1 MWSYCLNTFHLRG
14 VKGKQVFFHKDN
26 TIQGFYAGIS
36 AAMLSVAPYMG
47 LNFVFY
53 EFSRLQ
59 LESLSQRLTAQP
71 SRPDSLTSFIPNT
84 ISFASGAF
92 AGGLSKTLIY
102 PLDTVK
108 KRLQAEVLQNTL
120 YDRHSLDDGHARG
133 RINTNTSKYINFRHC
148 IHKIFHDEGI
158 RGFYKGYL
166 PTLLKSVVSTS
177 IAFGA
182 FELTK
187 ESLRNM
193 NK

>member
-1 MWSYCLNTFHLRG
+1 M
-14 VKGKQVFFHKDN
+14 
-26 TIQGFYAGIS
+26 S

-53 EFSRLQ
+53 EFSHLQ
-59 LESLSQRLTAQP
+59 LGTLHQRLTEHP
-71 SRPDSLTSFIPNT
+71 SRSSSSLSSLFAGT

-120 YDRHSLDDGHARG
+120 YDRHSLDYGHDKG

-148 IHKIFHDEGI
+148 IKKIFREEGI

-166 PTLLKSVVSTS
+166 PTLLKSVFSTS

-187 ESLRNM
+187 KSLSTFSQEQ
-193 NK
+193 

>member
-1 MWSYCLNTFHLRG
+1 MN
-14 VKGKQVFFHKDN
+14 
-26 TIQGFYAGIS
+26 QGFYAGMS

-53 EFSRLQ
+53 EFSRVQ
-59 LESLSQRLTAQP
+59 LESLHQRLSHP
-71 SRPDSLTSFIPNT
+71 SRPHTLASFIQAST

-92 AGGLSKTLIY
+92 AGGLSKTIIY

-120 YDRHSLDDGHARG
+120 YDRHSLDFGHAEG
-133 RINTNTSKYINFRHC
+133 RINTNTSKYLNFRHC
-148 IHKIFHDEGI
+148 IYKIFHDEGV

-187 ESLRNM
+187 ESLRSLN
-193 NK
+193 